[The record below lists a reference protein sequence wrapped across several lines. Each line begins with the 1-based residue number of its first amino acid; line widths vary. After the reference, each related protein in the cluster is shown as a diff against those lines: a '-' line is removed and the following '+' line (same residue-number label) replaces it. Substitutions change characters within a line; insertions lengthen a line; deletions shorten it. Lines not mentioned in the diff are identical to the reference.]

1 MKVLIAVTHLL
12 GTGHLRRAMVLAR
25 AFSQAGHD
33 VSVASGGGPVPG
45 IDSAGIHLI
54 QLPPLRSDGTNFS
67 SLLRA
72 DDAPATDSVLTDRQT
87 MLLTALAQITPDVVI
102 TELFPF
108 GRRILA
114 AEFTALL
121 KAADAQTPRPL
132 ILSSIRDILAPPS
145 KPTKAEATHALI
157 DSLYDGVL
165 VHSDATATPLEI
177 SWPVT
182 PDLTPKLHYT
192 GFVAPPAPTPHPD
205 AAGQGE
211 VLVSAGGGAVGG
223 HIFDTARKAASLTP
237 DLTWRLLIGG
247 NDPANTIATLRQDA
261 PPNLIAEPAR
271 PDFRQM
277 LNHAA
282 CSVSMAGYNTALDLL
297 QTGVPALLIPF
308 DEGGEVEQGLRA
320 QSLARLS
327 AMDVLLSGD
336 LTAPGLADKVRTLAA
351 LPRRATDGIAFDGAA
366 ETVRLIEMMRKAQT

>member
-1 MKVLIAVTHLL
+1 MNVLITVTHLL
-12 GTGHLRRAMVLAR
+12 GTGHLRRALVLAR
-25 AFSQAGHD
+25 AFAQAGHS

-45 IDSAGIHLI
+45 IDTTGIDLI

-67 SLLRA
+67 TLLRPDGTSA
-72 DDAPATDSVLTDRQT
+72 DNNYLAARRATLLETLTRI
-87 MLLTALAQITPDVVI
+87 APDVLI

-108 GRRILA
+108 GRRTLS

-121 KAADAQTPRPL
+121 DAAHAQTPRPL

-145 KPTKAEATHALI
+145 KPAKAEATHALI
-157 DSLYDGVL
+157 GRLYDGVL

-182 PDLTPKLHYT
+182 PDLADKLHYT
-192 GFVAPPAPTPHPD
+192 GFVTAPAPAPHPD

-223 HIFDTARKAASLTP
+223 HVFATARAAAALTP

-247 NDPANTIATLRQDA
+247 SDPVPAITTLMTDA
-261 PPNLIAEPAR
+261 PSNLIAEPAR

-282 CSVSMAGYNTALDLL
+282 CSVSLAGYNTALDLL

-320 QSLARLS
+320 DSLARLP
-327 AMDVLLSGD
+327 AMDMVLNAD
-336 LTAPGLADKVRTLAA
+336 LTPSRLAETVRTLAA
-351 LPRRATDGIAFDGAA
+351 LPRRPTDGLGFDGAA
-366 ETVRLIEMMRKAQT
+366 ETVRLTQTMWEARQ

>member
-1 MKVLIAVTHLL
+1 MKVQIVVTHLL
-12 GTGHLRRAMVLAR
+12 GTGHLRRAMVLAK
-25 AFSQAGHD
+25 AFAEAGHR
-33 VSVASGGGPVPG
+33 VGVASGGGPVSGLDTTG
-45 IDSAGIHLI
+45 IDLI

-67 SLLRA
+67 TLLRA
-72 DDAPATDSVLTDRQT
+72 DGQPADDNDLIARQA
-87 MLLTALAQITPDVVI
+87 MLLDTLTQTAPDVLI

-108 GRRILA
+108 GRRILS
-114 AEFTALL
+114 AEFSALL
-121 KAADAQTPRPL
+121 RAAQAQTPRPL

-145 KPTKAEATHALI
+145 KPAKAEAAHALI
-157 DSLYDGVL
+157 DSLYDNVL
-165 VHSDATATPLEI
+165 VHSDPTATPLEI

-182 PDLTPKLHYT
+182 PTLAAKLHYT
-192 GFVAPPAPTPHPD
+192 GFVASPAPTTHPD

-223 HIFDTARKAASLTP
+223 HVFETARAAAELTP

-247 NDPANTIATLRQDA
+247 QDPGAAIAELMTQA

-282 CSVSMAGYNTALDLL
+282 CSVSLAGYNTALDLL

-308 DEGGEVEQGLRA
+308 DDGGEVEQGLRA
-320 QSLARLS
+320 SSLARLPGMEVVLS
-327 AMDVLLSGD
+327 AD
-336 LTAPGLADKVRTLAA
+336 LTALRLAEKVRTLVTM
-351 LPRRATDGIAFDGAA
+351 PRRATEGLGFDGAA
-366 ETVRLIEMMRKAQT
+366 ETVRLTTAMLEARP

>member
-1 MKVLIAVTHLL
+1 MKVLIVVTHLL
-12 GTGHLRRAMVLAR
+12 GTGHLRRAMVLGR
-25 AFSQAGHD
+25 AFAQAGHQAT
-33 VSVASGGGPVPG
+33 VASGGTSVPG
-45 IDSAGIHLI
+45 LDATGVELI
-54 QLPPLRSDGTNFS
+54 QLPPVQSDGANFS
-67 SLLRA
+67 TLLRA
-72 DDAPATDSVLTDRQT
+72 DGTPATDSDLAARQT
-87 MLLTALAQITPDVVI
+87 TLLATLAEITPDVLI

-108 GRRILA
+108 GRRTLST
-114 AEFTALL
+114 EFTALL
-121 KAADAQTPRPL
+121 QAAHAQTPRPL

-145 KPTKAEATHALI
+145 KPSKADAAHALI

-182 PDLTPKLHYT
+182 PDLAAMLHYT
-192 GFVAPPAPTPHPD
+192 GFVTAPAPAPHPD

-223 HIFDTARKAASLTP
+223 HVFATARAAAALTP

-247 NDPANTIATLRQDA
+247 TDPDVTITSLMADA

-282 CSVSMAGYNTALDLL
+282 CSVSLAGYNTALDLL
-297 QTGVPALLIPF
+297 QTGIPALLIPF

-320 QSLARLS
+320 QSLARLP
-327 AMDVLLSGD
+327 AMDVVTSAD
-336 LTAPGLADKVRTLAA
+336 LTAPLLADKVQTLAA
-351 LPRRATDGIAFDGAA
+351 MPRRATDGLGFDGAA
-366 ETVRLIEMMRKAQT
+366 ETVRLIARMRKVRS